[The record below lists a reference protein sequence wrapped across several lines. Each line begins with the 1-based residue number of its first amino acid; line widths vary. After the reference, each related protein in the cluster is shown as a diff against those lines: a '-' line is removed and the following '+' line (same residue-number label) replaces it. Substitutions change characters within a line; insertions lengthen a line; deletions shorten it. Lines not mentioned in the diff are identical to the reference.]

1 MQALRIGAIVGAV
14 AVVVWALVL
23 VRSVVTPFAIAFAV
37 AYFLNPL
44 VNILERG
51 FERLLA
57 KTRVLRNLT
66 YPRTLAVGVLC
77 IWVVSVLALLLVIA
91 VPAAFQQIEETV
103 AKAPGWVETVR
114 AKLEPLIA
122 KLSERYPEQAAA
134 ARVQV
139 EKALKEHAFTIVGRI
154 TQMVQ
159 KAVTN
164 VLSVVAGVFNVMIV
178 PIFAVYLLYD
188 MNRIRTGAAELVP
201 LRYRTYVYS
210 RLRQIDQLLSA
221 FARGQLTV
229 CLILG
234 TFYAIALTVCGVPM
248 GLLVGM
254 VIGFFNLIPFMSTLL
269 GLPLAVS
276 LSLLDDQ
283 SLRQALMVVGVFFF
297 GQAVEGNFITP
308 RIVGQGL
315 GLHAVIVMLAVLVG
329 GSLFGFVGMLIAVPA
344 TAALSVFWA
353 DLRALYLRSEFYRRG
368 APEDVPAGEP
378 VPPSAT
384 PSAE

>member
-1 MQALRIGAIVGAV
+1 VVG
-14 AVVVWALVL
+14 VVLAVWAFIL
-23 VRSVVTPFAIAFAV
+23 VRSVLTPFAIAFAI

-57 KTRVLRNLT
+57 KTRLLRRVT
-66 YPRTLAVGVLC
+66 AARTLAVGVLC
-77 IWVVSVLALLLVIA
+77 VWLVSVLALVLVIA

-103 AKAPGWVETVR
+103 AKAPGWVETLR
-114 AKLEPLIA
+114 GKLEPLIE
-122 KLSERYPEQAAA
+122 KLSERYPDQAAA

-154 TQMVQ
+154 TKVVQ
-159 KAVTN
+159 AAVTN

-188 MNRIRTGAAELVP
+188 MNRIRTGGAELVP
-201 LRYRTYVYS
+201 LRSRPYVYS

-234 TFYAIALTVCGVPM
+234 TFYAIALTICGVPM

-269 GLPLAVS
+269 GLPLALS

-283 SLRQALMVVGVFFF
+283 SLHQALMVTGVFFF

-329 GSLFGFVGMLIAVPA
+329 GSLFGFVGMLIAVPT

-353 DLRALYLRSEFYRRG
+353 DLRELYLRSEFYRRG
-368 APEDVPAGEP
+368 VHGDVPAGEP

-384 PSAE
+384 GD